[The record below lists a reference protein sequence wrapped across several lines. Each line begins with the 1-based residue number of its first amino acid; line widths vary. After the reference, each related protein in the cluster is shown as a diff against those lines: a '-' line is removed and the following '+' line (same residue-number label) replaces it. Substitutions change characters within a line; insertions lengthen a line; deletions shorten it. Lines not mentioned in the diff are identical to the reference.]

1 MADSVYEQNKEEC
14 SHDKEPIPHE
24 NPLCIKYWYVFGAG
38 VKRSRTQAEEKDLEG
53 TAAIKKQKD
62 LHEAGVFSQ
71 ALGSAAGPSAKP
83 EFAELDNLRKL
94 EEQLR
99 PEPLRSSCK
108 GVIGIRKAT

>member
-1 MADSVYEQNKEEC
+1 MADALYEQNKGERKHE
-14 SHDKEPIPHE
+14 KEPIPHE

-53 TAAIKKQKD
+53 AAAIKKQKD

-83 EFAELDNLRKL
+83 EFAELDSLRKG

-108 GVIGIRKAT
+108 GVIGIRQAT